1 MMNVNI
7 ARRVSSVCQRLRASR
22 TLEECQMPASSRIFY
37 RQHGNSSNYDR
48 NSGGSGHQHKS
59 GRFST
64 SWRSSLGTGL
74 AVGALSLAG
83 YTAWKRSNSCSL
95 SQLLVP
101 TLQAAQI
108 IDSDKRQG
116 VSPPSRNFNFI
127 ADAVEKTA
135 PAVVFIE
142 ILGRHPFTQQQITV
156 SNGSGFIVKSDGLIL
171 TNAHVVAD
179 GRLVTVKLQNGKEY
193 KGKVESVDL
202 RSDLATVRIVA
213 ENLPTLPLSRTK
225 DLRPGEWVVAMGSPL
240 ALNNTITAGVISS
253 LHRSSKELGIQN
265 EMDYIQTD
273 AAINFGNSGGPL
285 INLDGKVIG
294 INTMKVTSGI
304 SFAIP
309 ADYALDFLETSAKK
323 LKEDPSSATSERWYL
338 GITMLTLTPSLIQEL
353 QERDPMFPNVSSGV
367 LVWRVVLGSPANLA
381 GLQPGDVITRI
392 GGKEARSS
400 QDIYRALEAWKPV
413 EIEVIHRGS
422 KKTVTAQ
429 P

>member
-1 MMNVNI
+1 MGLELKVDLLGVIQMISGAWANVKQDIMANCFRRADFVI
-7 ARRVSSVCQRLRASR
+7 A
-22 TLEECQMPASSRIFY
+22 TEEGFAQVPD
-37 RQHGNSSNYDR
+37 ND
-48 NSGGSGHQHKS
+48 GSE
-59 GRFST
+59 
-64 SWRSSLGTGL
+64 
-74 AVGALSLAG
+74 
-83 YTAWKRSNSCSL
+83 SL
-95 SQLLVP
+95 SDAFRQLSTFPGVMPVEVTARDLVSIDNEVQAEAELSKADIMADVAGAEEAKSSGNEDPGEQEASLVP

-179 GRLVTVKLQNGKEY
+179 GRLVTVKLQNGQEY

-213 ENLPTLPLSRTK
+213 L
-225 DLRPGEWVVAMGSPL
+225 LRCYYELHTHVHSSPHMI
-240 ALNNTITAGVISS
+240 APS
-253 LHRSSKELGIQN
+253 LGAE
-265 EMDYIQTD
+265 
-273 AAINFGNSGGPL
+273 
-285 INLDGKVIG
+285 
-294 INTMKVTSGI
+294 
-304 SFAIP
+304 
-309 ADYALDFLETSAKK
+309 
-323 LKEDPSSATSERWYL
+323 EDPSSATSERWYL

>member
-1 MMNVNI
+1 MNI
-7 ARRVSSVCQRLRASR
+7 RITRKLWSVCQQLRASR
-22 TLEECQMPASSRIFY
+22 TSRTLEACQTPVSSCSSY
-37 RQHGNSSNYDR
+37 RQHSNSSKYDAGR
-48 NSGGSGHQHKS
+48 NGSQHEQKS
-59 GRFST
+59 GRPT
-64 SWRSSLGTGL
+64 SWRGAVGVGLGI
-74 AVGALSLAG
+74 GALSFSG

-95 SQLLVP
+95 WESSLVP
-101 TLQAAQI
+101 VLHAAQI
-108 IDSDKRQG
+108 VDSNKHHG
-116 VSPPSRNFNFI
+116 SSPPSRNFNFI

-193 KGKVESVDL
+193 TGKVESIDR

-213 ENLPTLPLSRTK
+213 DNLPTLPLSRTK
-225 DLRPGEWVVAMGSPL
+225 NLRPGEWVVAMGSPL

-253 LHRSSKELGIQN
+253 VHRSSKELGIQN

-285 INLDGKVIG
+285 INLDGNVIG
-294 INTMKVTSGI
+294 INTMKVTAGI

-309 ADYALDFLETSAKK
+309 ADYALDFLESSAKK
-323 LKEDPSSATSERWYL
+323 LKDDPSSTTSDRWYL

-353 QERDPMFPNVSSGV
+353 QERDPMFPHVSSGV
-367 LVWRVVLGSPANLA
+367 LIWRVVLGSPANL
-381 GLQPGDVITRI
+381 
-392 GGKEARSS
+392 
-400 QDIYRALEAWKPV
+400 
-413 EIEVIHRGS
+413 
-422 KKTVTAQ
+422 
-429 P
+429 